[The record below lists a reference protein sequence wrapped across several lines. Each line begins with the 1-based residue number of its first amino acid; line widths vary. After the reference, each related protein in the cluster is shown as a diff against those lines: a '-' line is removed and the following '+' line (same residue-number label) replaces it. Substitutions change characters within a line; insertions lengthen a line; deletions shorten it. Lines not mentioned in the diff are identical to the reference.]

1 MGLPVYHGIAHF
13 QTDPHG
19 GFQESW
25 GYPHIIHVIFGVW
38 KLSCQAAQMLRQ
50 VPSAIPFAPEIRF
63 KTEMVKNHEEWWFHR
78 LPTPQLQVVS
88 NWIAKVKLQFPL
100 LGITY
105 PVVGWSNL
113 SNIVT
118 LFQYVRLV
126 VYLPL

>member
-1 MGLPVYHGIAHF
+1 MGLPLYHGIAHF

-25 GYPHIIHVIFGVW
+25 GYHVIFGLW

-78 LPTPQLQVVS
+78 LPTPQLQGG
-88 NWIAKVKLQFPL
+88 NLAKYRGKMTSIYPL
-100 LGITY
+100 AAIIC
-105 PVVGWSNL
+105 P
-113 SNIVT
+113 
-118 LFQYVRLV
+118 
-126 VYLPL
+126 